1 MGGRRPGLLAR
12 GVGLC
17 YLVPMSSSAPRLS
30 DAELLAR
37 MQSFHWWHS
46 IPLRPGLTTFGGKS
60 ELILA
65 LEEKALLG
73 PFNIQGRS
81 VIDVGAWNGFFSF
94 AAKRRG
100 AARVL
105 ATDSYIWN
113 HPVWRGREAFELA
126 RNELGLE
133 IESALVDPPTINEAL
148 GRFDVVLFLGVFY
161 HLYDPIDVMTRLRAI
176 TRQMLLVETHSDL
189 TGDARPGMVFYPGSI
204 LNQDATNWWG
214 ANPAAML
221 HLFLQLG
228 FTRIFYRDHP
238 TLGRARGIYAA
249 FTSEVE
255 DSLVLGFDQHWQDL
269 DVPGAVEGLL
279 TR

>member
-1 MGGRRPGLLAR
+1 MTSP
-12 GVGLC
+12 
-17 YLVPMSSSAPRLS
+17 APRRS

-46 IPLRPGLTTFGGKS
+46 IALRPGLTTFGGKT

-65 LEEKALLG
+65 QEEEALLG
-73 PFNIQGRS
+73 PFNLAGRS
-81 VIDVGAWNGFFSF
+81 VVDIGAWNGHFSF

-113 HPVWRGREAFELA
+113 HPVWRGREAFDLA
-126 RNELGLE
+126 REELGLE
-133 IESALVDPPTINEAL
+133 IEALMVDPPQITPGL
-148 GRFDVVLFLGVFY
+148 GLFDVVMFLGVFY
-161 HLYDPIDVMTRLRAI
+161 HLYDPIEVMTRLRGI
-176 TRQMLLVETHSDL
+176 TRQLLLVETHSDL
-189 TGDARPGMVFYPGSI
+189 TDQARPGMVFYPGDS
-204 LNQDATNWWG
+204 LAQDATNWWG
-214 ANPAAML
+214 PNPALML
-221 HLFLQLG
+221 HLLLQLG

-249 FTSEVE
+249 FTPEVE
-255 DSLVLGFDQHWQDL
+255 DSLILRFDETWLDL
-269 DVPGAVEGLL
+269 DVPGAVEGLV